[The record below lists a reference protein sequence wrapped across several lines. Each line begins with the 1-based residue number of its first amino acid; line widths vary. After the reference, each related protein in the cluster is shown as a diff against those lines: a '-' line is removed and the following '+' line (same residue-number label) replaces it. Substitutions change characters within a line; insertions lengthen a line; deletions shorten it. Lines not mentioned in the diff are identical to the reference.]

1 MKLVLIL
8 CIIFCVSFA
17 LIAGIIPFSCYAKTT
32 FVTIGTGGITG
43 IYYPTGGAIA
53 KMVNKKRK
61 DYGIRVT
68 VESTGGSVFNVN
80 AIMAG
85 DLEFGVV
92 QSDRQYQAMKG
103 TADWKDKGKQKDLR
117 AVFAIHPESLTLV
130 ASDASGIKTLKDC
143 KGKRVNIGNPGS
155 GTRQQS
161 IDALKAVGLDY
172 EKDMKAEGIK
182 ASESAGLLQD
192 GRLDAFFYTV
202 GHPNGSI
209 KEACAGKTKVHF
221 VPITGPG
228 IDKLLKK
235 SPYYAKSIV
244 PIKMYP
250 AATNK
255 ADTPTFGVKATFVTS
270 AKVPDK
276 VVYAITKEVFDNFEA
291 FKKLH
296 PAYVV
301 LTKKNMLEGLSAP
314 IHPGAARYYVE
325 NNLAQYPEFPWPP
338 PPSSASNGIPTEFL
352 RKPGVETLYLHDVEQ
367 KILDAL
373 NSAGY
378 YEKSYFSV
386 PDGFAM
392 VTRLEQIN
400 YDGTSKEGRHRWQ
413 TKVVPLQKI
422 ELKLYIKALFKAN
435 KGLFRIIVFIFTPHP
450 FSQTGL
456 EVSQEQAIK
465 WLSAGLNVLPSSIGN
480 IEYSKKYNCHALIYE
495 FEKLSPYKSAK
506 LVVPGYLD
514 GRIHLVKAKLWSYW
528 EE

>member
-1 MKLVLIL
+1 MKKFFIFGLALLFGMVLL
-8 CIIFCVSFA
+8 TGSLPTGA
-17 LIAGIIPFSCYAKTT
+17 EAKTE

-61 DYGIRVT
+61 DYGIRAT

-92 QSDRQYQAMKG
+92 QSDRQFQAMKG
-103 TADWKDKGKQKDLR
+103 IADWKDKGKQKDLR

-172 EKDMKAEGIK
+172 EKDMDAEGIK

-209 KEACAGKTKVHF
+209 KESCAGRLKVHF
-221 VPITGPG
+221 VPITGPD
-228 IDKLLKK
+228 IDKLLVKY
-235 SPYYAKSIV
+235 PYYGKGIV
-244 PIKMYP
+244 PKKMYP

-255 ADTPTFGVKATFVTS
+255 EDTQTFGVKATFVTS
-270 AKVPDK
+270 AKVPDR

-301 LTKKNMLEGLSAP
+301 LTKENMLEGLSAP
-314 IHPGAARYYVE
+314 IHPGAMKYY
-325 NNLAQYPEFPWPP
+325 
-338 PPSSASNGIPTEFL
+338 
-352 RKPGVETLYLHDVEQ
+352 
-367 KILDAL
+367 
-373 NSAGY
+373 
-378 YEKSYFSV
+378 
-386 PDGFAM
+386 
-392 VTRLEQIN
+392 
-400 YDGTSKEGRHRWQ
+400 KEVG
-413 TKVVPLQKI
+413 
-422 ELKLYIKALFKAN
+422 LK
-435 KGLFRIIVFIFTPHP
+435 
-450 FSQTGL
+450 
-456 EVSQEQAIK
+456 
-465 WLSAGLNVLPSSIGN
+465 
-480 IEYSKKYNCHALIYE
+480 
-495 FEKLSPYKSAK
+495 
-506 LVVPGYLD
+506 
-514 GRIHLVKAKLWSYW
+514 
-528 EE
+528 